1 MPSLIYTEG
10 FVDDMAQ
17 VELASKRQEIF
28 RYTDLLSEFPE
39 LGSRNVAKS
48 IVETYGDFVRKLVV
62 KPFLIIYEYHADED
76 TVYIL
81 GLDHQRA
88 AW

>member
-10 FVDDMAQ
+10 FADDMAQ

-28 RYTDLLSEFPE
+28 RHTDLLSEFPE
-39 LGSRNVAKS
+39 LGSRNLPRS
-48 IVETYGDFVRKLVV
+48 IVQTYGDSVRKLAV
-62 KPFLIIYEYHADED
+62 KPFLIIYEYREDED
-76 TVYIL
+76 IVYIL